1 MGLHELNPPTAE
13 RSSLG
18 MSTNKTHILIVED
31 EAPLVEL
38 LRYNLERAGYRV
50 SAAGDGE
57 AAMRAI
63 DEDRPDLV
71 LLDWMLPLMSGI
83 EVCRQLRRAP
93 GTANIPIILL
103 TARGEEHDRVRGLDA
118 GADDYVSKP
127 FSPAELIA
135 RIRAV
140 LRRIR
145 PALADEVLS
154 YADLTMDLV
163 QHRVTRQGKPVHLG
177 PTEFRLLRHFM
188 EHPGRVFTREQ
199 LLDSVWGRDV
209 YIEARTVDV
218 HIRRLRVALNVEGQ
232 PDLIRTVRAAGYALD
247 AQGG

>member
-1 MGLHELNPPTAE
+1 
-13 RSSLG
+13 
-18 MSTNKTHILIVED
+18 MSAAKTHILIVED

-93 GTANIPIILL
+93 GTANIPIIVL

-145 PALADEVLS
+145 PALADEVLN
-154 YADLTMDLV
+154 YADLAMDLV

-218 HIRRLRVALNVEGQ
+218 HIRRLRVALNLEGQ

-247 AQGG
+247 VQGG